1 MPRFFF
7 FGTWRLRFSYRI
19 PLFFVFLSEAS
30 AQATMRYIGNKTRL
44 LPFILR
50 VLKTRTLAG
59 GSVHDAFAGT
69 ASVGRALKA
78 HGWQVHS
85 SDLLLSSYVFQR
97 AYVVARATDPSV
109 PRLAR
114 ELSALPP
121 KEGFI
126 TRHFSPAGGRMYF
139 TTENAGR
146 IDAARE
152 ELESWRRRGSVSD
165 DAYYMLLA
173 AIIEGAD
180 RVANTA
186 GVYASFMKRWQP
198 NSRRRFEVTPED
210 PAPGD
215 PEATAHLMD
224 AASAAKAIGEV
235 DLIYIDPPYNS
246 RQYVAYYHIP
256 EILARGWSDS
266 APVVRGKVGLL
277 AGKEGRSDW
286 SHGRRVQKLFSALLA
301 ATQARHALVS
311 FNSEGHLAP
320 KTLHA
325 LLTKAAVDGKV
336 DHFKQGYRRYRA
348 DSDREG
354 RHYHLDR
361 AVEHLYLIRLR

>member
-1 MPRFFF
+1 
-7 FGTWRLRFSYRI
+7 
-19 PLFFVFLSEAS
+19 
-30 AQATMRYIGNKTRL
+30 MRYIGNKTRL

-50 VLKTRTLAG
+50 VLKTRGIVKGA
-59 GSVHDAFAGT
+59 VHDAFAGT

-78 HGWQVHS
+78 RGWQVHS

-97 AYVVARATDPSV
+97 AYVVARSADRSLA
-109 PRLAR
+109 RFAR

-121 KEGFI
+121 REGFI
-126 TRHFSPAGGRMYF
+126 TRHFSPGGAGEGERMYF
-139 TTENAGR
+139 TPENAGR
-146 IDAARE
+146 IDASRE
-152 ELESWRRRGSVSD
+152 ELESWYRNGVLGED
-165 DAYYMLLA
+165 TYYMLLA

-198 NSRRRFEVTPED
+198 NARRRFEIEPETPG
-210 PAPGD
+210 AGD
-215 PEATAHLMD
+215 AGATAHLKD
-224 AASAAKAIGEV
+224 ATQAARAIGKV

-256 EILARGWSDS
+256 EIIARGWTDS
-266 APVVRGKVGLL
+266 GPAVRGKVGLL

-286 SHGRRVQKLFSALLA
+286 SHGRRVQKLFSGLLS
-301 ATQARHALVS
+301 ATKARHALVS

-320 KTLHA
+320 KALQA
-325 LLTKAAVDGKV
+325 LLAEAAVDGEV
-336 DHFKQGYRRYRA
+336 AHFTQGYRRYRA
-348 DSDREG
+348 DSERDG

-361 AVEHLYLIRLR
+361 AVEHLYLVQLR